1 MMTFLNARRLRDYPR
16 LMLITTWI
24 ILGANLLL
32 HQGWIGAL
40 GQVIG
45 GDFIMFYST
54 GEIYRSNPGLIYD
67 YDTQVSTQQSLVSP
81 TSLPGYNPFMNPPF
95 VAPMYSL
102 LTYLPLPWSM
112 VIWTVL
118 AFFCV
123 IASAWLLIKLLPSG
137 LLSSGFNF
145 QQLAIITLSFF
156 PFIEGVQSGQ
166 NHWLTL
172 FLITGLILA
181 TVREKWYLA
190 GVMAGLL
197 IYKPQFIVG
206 FIVLWLVWRN
216 LKAIFSFGLV
226 AALWVGIFTLINGFE
241 PFQTYSQLS
250 KAFMLLPYISG
261 FPRYLLVTFYGFTTS
276 LLPQSAQSALY
287 WLSQILFVLSLL
299 GLAWL
304 AYKLYHRP
312 MAGRTPALVA
322 ALLVPLLATPYALLH
337 DLLILIPG
345 FVLCLQFIHSRNL
358 LYAAIITYLG
368 AFLFT
373 LLGVITNF
381 PWVSLLTMGLSAGLA
396 YWLYTNRKILL
407 VSTQL

>member
-16 LMLITTWI
+16 LMLLTTWI
-24 ILGANLLL
+24 ILGVNLLL

-81 TSLPGYNPFMNPPF
+81 SSLPGYNPFMNPPF

-112 VIWTVL
+112 ALWTTL
-118 AFFCV
+118 AFLCV
-123 IASAWLLIKLLPSG
+123 ILSAWLLVKLLPPE
-137 LLSSGFNF
+137 LISSGFNF

-172 FLITGLILA
+172 LLVTGLIIA
-181 TVREKWYLA
+181 TVKEKWYLA
-190 GVMAGLL
+190 GIMAGLL

-216 LKAIFSFGLV
+216 FKAIFSFGV
-226 AALWVGIFTLINGFE
+226 AAAFWVGIFTLSNGFGL
-241 PFQTYSQLS
+241 FQTYSQLS
-250 KAFMLLPYISG
+250 KVFMLLPYISG
-261 FPRYLLVTFYGFTTS
+261 FPRYLLVTFYGLTTS

-287 WLSQILFVLSLL
+287 WLNQILFGLSIL

-312 MAGRTPALVA
+312 MAERTPALVA

-345 FVLCLQFIHSRNL
+345 FILCLQFIHSRNL
-358 LYAAIITYLG
+358 LYAATITYFG

-373 LLGVITNF
+373 LLGGVTNF
-381 PWVSLLTMGLSAGLA
+381 PWVSLITMGLSAGLA
-396 YWLYTNRKILL
+396 YWIFTNRKILF
-407 VSTQL
+407 VRTQ

>member
-1 MMTFLNARRLRDYPR
+1 MTFINARRLRDYPR
-16 LMLITTWI
+16 LMLLTTWI

-67 YDTQVSTQQSLVSP
+67 YDTQLSTQQFLVSP

-95 VAPMYSL
+95 VAPLYSL

-112 VIWTVL
+112 AVWTIL
-118 AFFCV
+118 AFLCV
-123 IASAWLLIKLLPSG
+123 ILSAWLLVKLLPPK
-137 LLSSGFNF
+137 LISSGFNF

-172 FLITGLILA
+172 LLVTGLIIA
-181 TVREKWYLA
+181 AVKEKWYLA
-190 GVMAGLL
+190 GIMGGLL

-206 FIVLWLVWRN
+206 FIVLWLIWRN
-216 LKAIFSFGLV
+216 FKAILSFGVV
-226 AALWVGIFTLINGFE
+226 AVLWVGVFTLINGFG

-250 KAFMLLPYISG
+250 KVFMLLPYISG
-261 FPRYLLVTFYGFTTS
+261 FPRYLLVTFYGLTTS
-276 LLPQSAQSALY
+276 LLPQSAQSGLY
-287 WLSQILFVLSLL
+287 WLNQILFVLSIL

-304 AYKLYHRP
+304 AYKLNHRP
-312 MAGRTPALVA
+312 MAERTPALVA

-345 FVLCLQFIHSRNL
+345 FILCLQFIHSRKL

-373 LLGVITNF
+373 LLGVVTNF
-381 PWVSLLTMGLSAGLA
+381 PWISLLTMGLCAGLA
-396 YWLYTNRKILL
+396 YWIYTERKVLF
-407 VSTQL
+407 TGN